1 VTTFVIGDIHGH
13 LNKLR
18 ALLQDLHLIDERLHW
33 SGSGASIWFLGDYTD
48 RGPDGVG
55 VIELVMRLEV
65 EAQAAGGK
73 VGALLGNHDVIVLNA
88 MRFPDAVSALVQGE
102 RPWTFRRMW
111 LENAGGQLQD
121 AEGLRP
127 QHLDW
132 LVARPAL
139 AKVGNTLLMHA
150 DSTFYLNYGKALEA
164 MNTAVSVLS
173 PVDNGRPARGSRLD
187 RVNVAISELLH
198 GHDTA
203 ALDRFEEQF
212 ASRRAFLPHLHGED
226 VALENALQVL
236 NAFGAARLVH
246 GHTPVFNV
254 LNRPAAEIDRPF
266 TYLNGLCTNVD
277 PGLYAG
283 GAGFAL
289 RLHDDGSPIS

>member
-1 VTTFVIGDIHGH
+1 VTTFVIGDLHGH

-18 ALLQDLHLIDERLHW
+18 ALLQELQLIDDRLHW
-33 SGSGASIWFLGDYTD
+33 SGSGASVWFLGDYTD

-55 VIELVMRLEV
+55 VIELIMRLEE
-65 EAQAAGGK
+65 EALAAGGK

-88 MRFPDAVSALVQGE
+88 MRFPDAVSAFEQGE

-150 DSTFYLNYGKALEA
+150 DSTFYLTYGNNLEKV
-164 MNTAVSVLS
+164 NLAVS
-173 PVDNGRPARGSRLD
+173 A
-187 RVNVAISELLH
+187 LLH
-198 GHDTA
+198 SHDTA

-212 ASRRAFLPHLHGED
+212 AGRRAFLPHLHGED

-236 NAFGAARLVH
+236 KAFGAARLVH

-266 TYLNGLCTNVD
+266 MYLNGLCTNVD

-289 RLHDDGSPIS
+289 RLHNDGSPIS